1 MKIKNIELKNNLI
14 LAPMADYTD
23 IAFRKICSEMGASL
37 TVTEMVSAKA
47 LMYESAKT
55 YDLLQTFEG
64 ETPVAV
70 QIFGSEPEIMA
81 AACKN
86 QALDKFDIIDIN
98 MGCPAPKIVKNGE
111 GSALMKEFELAKR
124 IIKACVN
131 ATKKPVTVKFRLGFE
146 EDNIVAVEFA
156 KMCEEAGAS
165 AITVHGRTREQFY
178 SGKVNYDAIKAVKQ
192 AVKIP
197 VIGNGDITDK
207 ESFKRMLSTGVDAVM
222 IGRGA
227 IGNPWIFKELLGE
240 PYKKDKL
247 NIIKKQIEYLIQ
259 YGKDERYIVLTM
271 RKNIAQYLK
280 GEIDAKK
287 HTQDFFKLES
297 LEEVLEFL
305 DRVLS

>member
-1 MKIKNIELKNNLI
+1 
-14 LAPMADYTD
+14 
-23 IAFRKICSEMGASL
+23 MGASL

-64 ETPVAV
+64 EKPVAV
-70 QIFGSEPEIMA
+70 QIFGREPEIMA
-81 AACKN
+81 LACKN
-86 QALDKFDIIDIN
+86 PALDKFDIIDIN

-111 GSALMKEFELAKR
+111 GSALMKEFDLAKD

-156 KMCEEAGAS
+156 KMCEESGAS

-178 SGKVNYDAIKAVKQ
+178 SGKVNYEAIKAIKQ

-207 ESFKRMLSTGVDAVM
+207 ESLKRMLATGVDAVM

-240 PYKKDKL
+240 PYIKDKL

-259 YGKDERYIVLTM
+259 YGKDER
-271 RKNIAQYLK
+271 
-280 GEIDAKK
+280 
-287 HTQDFFKLES
+287 
-297 LEEVLEFL
+297 
-305 DRVLS
+305 